1 MDGTNTRGEYFYR
14 LVEVHTLH
22 YNGIENN
29 KFMVLIIFTIN
40 QCKIFLIQI
49 LISVIM
55 LILFDPFKVMLL
67 INPCCDS
74 NRPFLLCHK
83 ERNPATERV
92 K

>member
-1 MDGTNTRGEYFYR
+1 MAPTQGVNISIDSLKYT
-14 LVEVHTLH
+14 HCIK
-22 YNGIENN
+22 NGIENN

-74 NRPFLLCHK
+74 NRPFLLWHK